1 MCFNGFKLRARPASG
16 YSGNSTVFL
25 MAQTGEPNPPRWS
38 AEESFL
44 ELLTDTLESM
54 DRGSRGQFLQ
64 RFFRAMAQV
73 EVTEAQS
80 VELWDQ
86 AQTRKR
92 DLSESIGKRV
102 ALQAALVDVLS
113 STGQLRLPVLMEY
126 EDLRKLQI
134 NAATDPL
141 TGLYNRRFFD
151 DYFEKELNRSIR
163 YSHKLAL
170 VVFDLHRFKEV
181 NDRFGHPQGDALLQ
195 MAAVTLRKSL
205 RTSDYAFRI
214 GGDEF
219 AILLPQ
225 SDTEQAATLSRRLR
239 AAYATSIEPLNLG
252 VPLALDYGLAVY
264 PEDGELQEVLIRVA
278 DERLYQ
284 LKNGMRVADR
294 APAPPPP
301 PRIAAPEPRPS
312 VSEVK
317 PAAPE
322 PKPVIPEPKPRVA
335 PPVPAPVVPTS
346 VVPVAP
352 PTPPAAPVTPPA
364 GAVTPPA
371 PPAAAA
377 PEKILEVKKAA
388 SEKRRWERVS
398 LASTHAYA
406 LIGEGVELTAR
417 VLDLGYGGVA
427 LETSR
432 PDDFGEA
439 FHAVLHVPILPPVR
453 VSLRRIY
460 KLQGTS
466 GQARIGCSFVT

>member
-1 MCFNGFKLRARPASG
+1 
-16 YSGNSTVFL
+16 

-44 ELLTDTLESM
+44 ELLRDTLESM
-54 DRGSRGQFLQ
+54 DRSSRGQFLQ
-64 RFFRAMAQV
+64 RFFRTIAQI
-73 EVTEAQS
+73 EVTDTQGLD
-80 VELWDQ
+80 LWEQ
-86 AQTRKR
+86 AQARRR

-102 ALQAALVDVLS
+102 ALQAALVDVLA

-141 TGLYNRRFFD
+141 TSLYNRRFFD

-163 YSHKLAL
+163 YTHKLAL

-219 AILLPQ
+219 ALLLPQ
-225 SDTEQAATLSRRLR
+225 SDTEQAATLARRLR
-239 AAYATSIEPLNLG
+239 AAYASSIEPLNLG

-294 APAPPPP
+294 TPAPG
-301 PRIAAPEPRPS
+301 AAPRPI
-312 VSEVK
+312 
-317 PAAPE
+317 APE
-322 PKPVIPEPKPRVA
+322 PKQAPPEPKAVA
-335 PPVPAPVVPTS
+335 PELKQPEAKPEVPKPQVEEAKPK
-346 VVPVAP
+346 AP
-352 PTPPAAPVTPPA
+352 PLVPSLIPPAAPA
-364 GAVTPPA
+364 AQ
-371 PPAAAA
+371 PPAAPARA
-377 PEKILEVKKAA
+377 PEVKKVTT
-388 SEKRRWERVS
+388 EQRRWERVS

-406 LIGEGVELTAR
+406 LVGEGVELTAR

-453 VSLRRIY
+453 VSLRRVY
-460 KLQGTS
+460 KLQTGS
-466 GQARIGCSFVT
+466 GAARIGCSFVI